1 VTLEGPVPAPLELE
15 GGIRRIS
22 MHTRAWKTPEEDA
35 AGEAFAGELEQHR
48 PSAVATDI
56 RPLD

>member
-1 VTLEGPVPAPLELE
+1 MPTPLELE

-22 MHTRAWKTPEEDA
+22 MHARAWKPVEDEPA
-35 AGEAFAGELEQHR
+35 DGTFSGDLERHR